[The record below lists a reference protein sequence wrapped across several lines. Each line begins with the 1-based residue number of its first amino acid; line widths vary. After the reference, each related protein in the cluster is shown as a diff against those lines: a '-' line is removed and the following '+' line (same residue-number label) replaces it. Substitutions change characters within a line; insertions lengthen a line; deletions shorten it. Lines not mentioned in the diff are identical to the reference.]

1 MKEVKNMMETA
12 VTVAD
17 NVRMP
22 YDTVVANLKWTG
34 VIETSQYPDRKE
46 AIKKRAEV
54 IKNGK

>member
-1 MKEVKNMMETA
+1 MMETA

-17 NVRMP
+17 NVRML

-46 AIKKRAEV
+46 AMKKRAEV